1 MKRLSTIC
9 ISLFILMVFIS
20 LVCNSCLK
28 EKKAKDVRLKQDR
41 AITIVN
47 NTGNRISGYQVNVAS
62 TGVEIE
68 KGVSLNDS
76 FSIIIN
82 ESFVNDTE
90 IEVVLVDIYDRVY
103 AKTFNVPLNGNTDTP
118 ITADDRKSEGLLK
131 DKWKDLTAWLNRNK

>member
-1 MKRLSTIC
+1 MKKLSTGC
-9 ISLFILMVFIS
+9 FPVFILVLFIS
-20 LVCNSCLK
+20 LVCNSCPK
-28 EKKAKDVRLKQDR
+28 EKKPETVRLKQER

-68 KGVSLNDS
+68 KGVPLNDS

-82 ESFVNDTE
+82 ESFVNDAE
-90 IEVVLVDIYDRVY
+90 IEVVLVDIYERVY
-103 AKTFNVPLNGNTDTP
+103 AKTFSVPSNGNTDTP
-118 ITADDRKSEGLLK
+118 ITTEDRKPEGLLK